1 MMMPQMFRRSAALRM
16 TFIVVAAMLLAGC
29 SEDKPKQKSEKDNRS
44 AQEKVLILKQRF
56 QQLESSLDDMQ
67 RDLEIQKKQIEST
80 REIVKSIRHSLV
92 KGGLKGYNLDNV
104 STTDPLVLNAVAL
117 QKERD
122 QNKVK
127 KEEEKKASENRL
139 FNGLL
144 LFIFFLIVV
153 ALFVVSLKD
162 KKPGDN
168 PSSEVMTGGD
178 PLAPSSGAA
187 TASAPGVAP
196 PADASPA
203 PAEPESYGELRPNR
217 PDDVVDEDEGA
228 DDLGGPHP

>member
-127 KEEEKKASENRL
+127 KDEEKKASENRL

-187 TASAPGVAP
+187 SASAPGAAP